1 MAFCSIS
8 KELSATAHTQIENI
22 FLFEYMPDFSGE
34 TVKVY
39 LYGLYLCTTSPKNY
53 SIKDMA
59 TALKCSE
66 EQIQEH
72 FRVLEDAGLVDVTEG
87 EEFEVTY
94 LPITASRPKKFKP
107 EKYTDFTLA
116 LQSILPD
123 RMVSVAECRAY
134 FTLMESY
141 NLKPDALLLII
152 RYCVDKKGAS
162 TSYKYVLAKAK
173 DFAERGL
180 LTAEAVENELSDY
193 FKNSDAIDGVLKK
206 LGLKRK
212 AELSDLKFYEK
223 WINDLGFPPES
234 ILIAAGKIKGD
245 LKKLDGVLLELCG
258 AKAFTK
264 KEIDEFFKQR
274 EELAVLARET
284 CRSLSVYVEVIDP
297 VVSTYV
303 APWTSLGYDRA
314 SILAL
319 AKYCFKRGKRTLAAL
334 DELISRL
341 YAKGV
346 VSLTSI
352 LAYVEESKRVE
363 GVLTQMLQAAGIDR
377 KVTPWDKENY
387 TVWKDKWNFS
397 DEMILYVAGLS
408 AGKSNPIPYLNAV
421 LSALKAEGVYTV
433 EEAQKK
439 RLTAPASKPAQAA
452 SNFDQRTYS
461 EEELDRIF
469 AGSDTELL

>member
-8 KELSATAHTQIENI
+8 KELSATAHTEIENI
-22 FLFEYMPDFSGE
+22 FLFEYMPDLSGD

-39 LYGLYLCTTSPKNY
+39 LYGLYLGSSSPKNY
-53 SIKDMA
+53 CLKDMA
-59 TALKCSE
+59 TALKCTE
-66 EQIQEH
+66 DQVKEH
-72 FRVLEDAGLVDVTEG
+72 FRVLEDAGLVSVNEEG
-87 EEFEVTY
+87 EFEVCY
-94 LPITASRPKKFKP
+94 LPVTATPKKFKP

-152 RYCVDKKGAS
+152 RYCVDKKGTS
-162 TSYKYVLAKAK
+162 TNYKYVLAKAK

-180 LTAEAVENELSDY
+180 LTADAVENELSDY
-193 FKNSDAIDGVLKK
+193 FKNSDAIDAILKK

-234 ILIAAGKIKGD
+234 ILIAAAKTKYGD

-264 KEIDEFFKQR
+264 KEIDDFFARR
-274 EELAVLARET
+274 EELALLSREI
-284 CRSLSVYVEVIDP
+284 CRNLSVYVEVIDP
-297 VVSTYV
+297 VVSDYV

-314 SILAL
+314 ALLAL
-319 AKYCFKRGKRTLAAL
+319 TKYCFKRGKRTLAAL

-341 YAKGV
+341 YERGV

-352 LAYVEESKRVE
+352 LSYVEESKRVE
-363 GVLTQMLQAAGIDR
+363 SVLTQMLRAAGVDR

-433 EEAQKK
+433 EEAKAK
-439 RLTAPASKPAQAA
+439 RPPLPPTKTAQAA
-452 SNFDQRTYS
+452 TNFTQRTYS